1 MFNLQVTA
9 QDSALDL
16 ALAYAE
22 YGISVV
28 PLHRHNKV
36 PPKELGGWQKFQ
48 ERQPTTEE
56 IEKWFKG
63 RDDLVV
69 ALVCGKF
76 IVIDA
81 DTPEAVN
88 WCEANLPV
96 TPFKVATGKGVHYY
110 YNNPENFT
118 TWVAKRTEGYD
129 PAKLIDI
136 RGVGGLIVAPHN
148 IHATGAIYTPTR
160 IEDWDLND
168 VDDLPNLTQELWVK
182 ITGVEKLNGKPIST
196 PLSIQ
201 GVSEGGRNDQ
211 AARLAGYL
219 IAKGLNTDFTEFFV
233 QSWNEQN
240 SPPLSASEIST
251 TVNSVQKTHD
261 RKNQQAPAYISTT
274 KTVKEPANLYSP
286 PGVLKDIYEYSEK
299 IAHISQPAISM
310 QAALSLGSVA
320 LGRMYRTNMN
330 NFSSLFFMCIA
341 KSGQG
346 KENVKT
352 VVETILDHAEHSDL
366 MAGDGY
372 TSSGAIYSL
381 LRYKPTHI
389 TVMDEFGKR
398 LESISKSSNS
408 NKEDA
413 LQILME
419 TWGRCHGVLRPDNY
433 SMMTLT
439 NKQQKEV
446 LDRSTIKPAITL
458 VGMSVPK
465 NFYGALSTGRIVD
478 GFLNRFIVVES
489 HVPRTVGKMVA
500 FVEPPQSTYNWVS
513 HVRQVDNEMEQISRD
528 NAELDFKQRII
539 KFDDDSNALLDSL
552 AYKLVDQQNALEK
565 EGLEVL
571 LSRTREK
578 AMRLALI
585 GALAD
590 DRKAKTIKGDIT
602 QWAIDYVYYYDQLLI
617 ENCKD
622 KVAGSEMEG
631 RIKQILSFI
640 RSQGDWGISKRDID
654 RREIF
659 RSMKSYEVKEII
671 ERLKNSG
678 EIQEKDLR
686 AKGTGR
692 PTKRIVAIDPE
703 FFNED

>member
-1 MFNLQVTA
+1 VFNLQVTA